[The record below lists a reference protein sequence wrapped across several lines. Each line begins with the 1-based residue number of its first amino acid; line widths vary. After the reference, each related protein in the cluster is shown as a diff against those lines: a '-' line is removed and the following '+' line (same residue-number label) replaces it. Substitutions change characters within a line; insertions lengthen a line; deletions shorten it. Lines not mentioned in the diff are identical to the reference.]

1 MYPQIL
7 SLILH
12 DKRFLLLD
20 RDCSKRT
27 DLFYYQSPKKKELF
41 QRACEIG
48 KIDIVKSLFPYID
61 PSADNNCAIRLA
73 SFYGQTEVVKI
84 LLQDSRVDPSA
95 DNNLAIQWASKYG
108 HHEVVKILLQDSR
121 VDPSADNDWAIRKA
135 SQNGHHEVVK
145 ILLLDKRVDPSA
157 KDNFAI
163 RWASQNDHHKVVKIL
178 LANQK
183 VNHKLNWFKK
193 IYYNYFY

>member
-27 DLFYYQSPKKKELF
+27 DLFYYQSPEKLELF

-48 KIDIVKSLFPYID
+48 KTDIVKSLLPHID
-61 PSADNNCAIRLA
+61 PSAHNNYAIRLA
-73 SFYGQTEVVKI
+73 SRFGHLEIVKI

-95 DNNLAIQWASKYG
+95 FNNYAIQWASENG
-108 HHEVVKILLQDSR
+108 HLEVVKFLLQDSR
-121 VDPSADNDWAIRKA
+121 VGSISERDRI
-135 SQNGHHEVVK
+135 
-145 ILLLDKRVDPSA
+145 
-157 KDNFAI
+157 
-163 RWASQNDHHKVVKIL
+163 
-178 LANQK
+178 AN
-183 VNHKLNWFKK
+183 
-193 IYYNYFY
+193 